1 MEKKDNGPL
10 LSKIL
15 FTVVLD
21 IFLIG
26 VILLTFAFFHHVLP
40 ALQSKWDQAAVES
53 TPPEQTVQ
61 TTVPPET
68 TAPSTTQS
76 EPDATET
83 LPEETTVPTEPLE
96 KTEWQLKFAEHFTDK
111 VVVTENSYT
120 SPYVSINIET
130 VQYGSGWTAITYYVA
145 DIYVASLD
153 NFTTYTAHNEMR
165 YFSKQDVLE
174 MDAAS
179 DAVIA
184 ISGDF
189 YSYQKTGFLM
199 RNGFLYKSDRT
210 YCDILVLFEDG
221 VMATYPR
228 DGYDIQE
235 ILDQGACQVWNFG
248 PALLDENGNVKSSY
262 KTTNNVGA
270 DNPRSAVGYYE
281 PGHYLF
287 VVVDGRE
294 KGHSVGMSI
303 PDLAN
308 IFVERGCKVA
318 YNLDGGGS
326 AVMTFQDALY
336 SRPSEDRALSD
347 ILLVKDGPPKKE
359 E

>member
-1 MEKKDNGPL
+1 MDNKKNAPL
-10 LSKIL
+10 FQKIL

-21 IFLIG
+21 VVLIG

-40 ALQSKWDQAAVES
+40 ALQTEWERKAMES
-53 TPPEQTVQ
+53 TEPEQTLH
-61 TTVPPET
+61 TTTPPET
-68 TAPSTTQS
+68 TTPTTS
-76 EPDATET
+76 ETEPGT
-83 LPEETTVPTEPLE
+83 TGETAETTTAPTEPLE
-96 KTEWQLKFAEHFTDK
+96 KTEWQLKFAEHFTDE
-111 VVVTENSYT
+111 VVITENSYT
-120 SPYVSINIET
+120 SPYISINIET

-153 NFTTYTAHNEMR
+153 NFKTYTAHNEMK
-165 YFSKQDVLE
+165 YFSTQDVLE

-179 DAVIA
+179 EAVIA

-199 RNGFLYKSDRT
+199 RNGYLYKSDRT

-248 PALLDENGNVKSSY
+248 PALLDEDGKVKDSY

-336 SRPSEDRALSD
+336 SRPSEDRKLGD
-347 ILLVKDGPPKKE
+347 ILLIKDGPPEKE